1 MRNPSAEMF
10 SGLAETLTAD
20 AAPDTKFGKA
30 LVRFLRSLARFDDCV
45 IFGYRG
51 GANPLALF
59 HTFTP
64 PKYRLHVTLYQPGA
78 YLLDPFFRAA
88 SARREGF
95 WRMRELAPD
104 RFYQSEYFRSYYY
117 ETGLAEEAGFFVAT
131 DEATVVVLSLMRAK
145 GSGALSKSEVALL
158 RACEPVV
165 RALIVRQWHDV
176 ALRFAGSGGPNG
188 AARKARPVPLR
199 PIGLAAWRS
208 LNLTVREA
216 AIVDLVLQGH
226 SSESVASRLAIA
238 PGTVKV
244 HRRNVYRKLGIS
256 SQTELLAIYVDRIV
270 RRVATA

>member
-10 SGLAETLTAD
+10 SGLAQTLTAD
-20 AAPDTKFGKA
+20 AADDPTFGTA
-30 LVRFLRSLARFDDCV
+30 LVRFLRSLARFDHCV
-45 IFGYRG
+45 IFAYSGELS
-51 GANPLALF
+51 PLDLF

-64 PKYRLHVTLYQPGA
+64 TKYRLHVTLYQPGA

-104 RFYQSEYFRSYYY
+104 RFYQSEYFRSYYF
-117 ETGLAEEAGFFVAT
+117 ETGLAEEVGFFVAT
-131 DEATVVVLSLMRAK
+131 DEATEIVLSLMRAK
-145 GSGALSKSEVALL
+145 DSGAFSKSEAVLL

-165 RALIVRQWHDV
+165 RALILRQWQDV
-176 ALRFAGSGGPNG
+176 GLRFTTPARSE
-188 AARKARPVPLR
+188 AARKARTPSLR
-199 PIGLAAWRS
+199 PIGLAAWRT

-216 AIVDLVLQGH
+216 AVVDLVLQGH
-226 SSESVASRLAIA
+226 STESVASRLAIA

-270 RRVATA
+270 RRVAAG